1 MSSKK
6 WTAIKVSST
15 PMKKSMVRALVGV
28 YGPDV
33 TLGDISEM
41 PVSDLEHLYGVG
53 PMALQSCY
61 DVLARALR
69 GEQPAGA
76 TVLSRA
82 TTEARGGLVPFVAHD
97 VMEIGDL

>member
-6 WTAIKVSST
+6 WTTIKVSST

-41 PVSDLEHLYGVG
+41 PVSDLERLYGIG

-69 GEQPAGA
+69 GEQPTGM
-76 TVLSRA
+76 TVLARA
-82 TTEARGGLVPFVAHD
+82 STEARGGLVPFTVHT
-97 VMEIGDL
+97 VMEMGEP